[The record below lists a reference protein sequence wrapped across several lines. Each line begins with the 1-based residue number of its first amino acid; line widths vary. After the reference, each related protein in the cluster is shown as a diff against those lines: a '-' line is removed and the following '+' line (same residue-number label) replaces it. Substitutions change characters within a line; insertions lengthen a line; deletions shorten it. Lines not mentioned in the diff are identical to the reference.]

1 MNLEGIITAVLCFA
15 CIGLFHPIVIRAE
28 YHWSARCWPFFLLA
42 GLVFLGCS
50 LLVDNSIGA
59 SALGVLGCSCLWSIL
74 ELKQQEKRVAKGW
87 FPSNPKRV
95 SKQNNSRYH
104 A

>member
-42 GLVFLGCS
+42 GLVFLGAVC
-50 LLVDNSIGA
+50 
-59 SALGVLGCSCLWSIL
+59 W
-74 ELKQQEKRVAKGW
+74 
-87 FPSNPKRV
+87 
-95 SKQNNSRYH
+95 
-104 A
+104 

>member
-59 SALGVLGCSCLWSIL
+59 SALGAAGVQLSLEHLGA
-74 ELKQQEKRVAKGW
+74 EAAGKTGG
-87 FPSNPKRV
+87 
-95 SKQNNSRYH
+95 
-104 A
+104 